1 MIEKHYQFKN
11 ILIKVDHSYTHI
23 INNLKKFDTWKIQIT
38 VRISFIYPKEN
49 DDEECVMYSKSD
61 NIINY
66 QADEAFEKLFGS
78 IRNRC
83 QNNLER

>member
-1 MIEKHYQFKN
+1 M
-11 ILIKVDHSYTHI
+11 T
-23 INNLKKFDTWKIQIT
+23 
-38 VRISFIYPKEN
+38 RISFIYPKEN
-49 DDEECVMYSKSD
+49 DGEECVMYSKSD
-61 NIINY
+61 NMINY